1 MGERKRTKANGF
13 CSACGLNHSRLGVVI
28 DGDTLTRTAHS
39 SRGQVLTHFG
49 ASSPAW
55 GFLARLID
63 GHPEINNFVVRDE
76 DTGETFKA
84 DRGAFDVHSFRRELG
99 EGLQVI
105 LSFKWWESERTKTSQ
120 NESKFDGVK
129 TRQIASPVQLAFEGI
144 AFRVRG

>member
-1 MGERKRTKANGF
+1 MGERKRTRANGF
-13 CSACGLNHSRLGVVI
+13 CGACGLNHSRLGVVI

-39 SRGQVLTHFG
+39 SRGQVLTGFG

-84 DRGAFDVHSFRRELG
+84 DRETFGVHSFRRELG
-99 EGLQVI
+99 AGLQVI
-105 LSFKWWESERTKTSQ
+105 VSFKWWESEPKRTKTNQ
-120 NESKFDGVK
+120 NESGIKRHQK
-129 TRQIASPVQLAFEGI
+129 ASPVQLAFEGI